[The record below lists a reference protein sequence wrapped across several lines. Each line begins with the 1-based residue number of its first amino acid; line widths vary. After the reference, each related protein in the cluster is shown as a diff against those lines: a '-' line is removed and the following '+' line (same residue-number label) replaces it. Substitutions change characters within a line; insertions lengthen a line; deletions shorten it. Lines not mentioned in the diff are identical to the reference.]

1 MIDRRNLLKLGA
13 RAGAAAFVPLE
24 RLTSA
29 PAAAAT
35 ATPSPPAPLF
45 DVPLSIPPVLKP
57 TRFGL
62 VDYYDVTM
70 GEADVEILRGVK
82 SRLWTYNGS
91 FPGPT
96 IKARAGRPVVV
107 RQHNALPEP
116 AAVHLHGGNVPSSS
130 DGLPGD
136 EIEPGG
142 TRSYFYPNRQ
152 PGSSLWY
159 HDHVHHLES
168 PHTYRGLSGLYLI
181 TDRAEE
187 RLRLPEG
194 KYDIPLVL
202 QDRLFNQD

>member
-13 RAGAAAFVPLE
+13 LAGAAAFLPLE

-29 PAAAAT
+29 PASAASAT
-35 ATPSPPAPLF
+35 ASPPVPLF
-45 DVPLSIPPVLKP
+45 DVPLTIPPVLQPRKHV
-57 TRFGL
+57 GS

-70 GEADVEILRGVK
+70 READVEILRGVK

-96 IKARAGRPVVV
+96 IKARAGRPVVI
-107 RQHNALPEP
+107 RQHNKLTEP
-116 AAVHLHGGNVPSSS
+116 TAVHLHGGNVPSNS

-136 EIEPGG
+136 EIQPGG
-142 TRSYFYPNRQ
+142 TRDYFSPNRQ

-194 KYDIPLVL
+194 KYDIPL
-202 QDRLFNQD
+202 